1 MTLNKLE
8 KLRLKQFVNSKGSE
22 NINSKIAALFA
33 VAVMITAGFIIVAD
47 VTDSDAKVVDD
58 DYDAIHIK
66 KGVSHNV
73 TLFTDEYQYVNYG
86 YTLTWYIAKNPNAFD
101 GQADLDKME
110 FTNKLGTRVSETYT
124 PVDEGVIIGNV
135 TFKITERNYNTSF
148 GNVGEYNLN
157 ISAGENATT
166 PGYIAIKCEVNV
178 KLDENTTYPVENL
191 YYLYQ
196 ITVDESTTYTL
207 NELTFTQGINGSQL
221 ISCKELIIGN
231 YDWYAT
237 GLPAGLSMDK
247 TGKVSGTPHNT
258 ATTADSVKVV
268 GTLKVSPYTT
278 VEAEMV
284 VTINEATTGGIILR
298 LNGDVVTVEDAK
310 QYATELGSNNVKL
323 TVSTGSNQPYD
334 VLTVRIV
341 DSDGNVY
348 VIDSTNDKNTEFDIV
363 TEDQPIKG
371 TGIYRIYVTA
381 VVDSEKQTEY
391 VDLYVLGNLDSVFA
405 EIIVSGA

>member
-8 KLRLKQFVNSKGSE
+8 KLRLKQFVNSNGSE
-22 NINSKIAALFA
+22 NINSKVAALFA
-33 VAVMITAGFIIVAD
+33 VAVMITAGFVIVAD

-86 YTLTWYIAKNPNAFD
+86 YTLNWYIAENPYAFNA
-101 GQADLDKME
+101 QTDLDKME
-110 FTNKLGTRVSETYT
+110 FTNNLGTRVSGTYD
-124 PVDEGVIIGNV
+124 PVDDGITIDNV

-148 GNVGEYNLN
+148 QNVGEYNLN

-196 ITVDESTTYTL
+196 ITVDKSTTYNL
-207 NELTFTQGINGSQL
+207 KELTFTQGINSSQTIESNDL
-221 ISCKELIIGN
+221 EIN
-231 YDWYAT
+231 DYDWYAT

-278 VEAEMV
+278 VEAEMKV
-284 VTINEATTGGIILR
+284 IINAATTGGIILR
-298 LNGDVVTVEDAK
+298 LNGDVITVEDAK
-310 QYATELGSNNVKL
+310 QYATELGTNNVKL
-323 TVSTGSNQPYD
+323 TVSTGSSQPYD
-334 VLTVRIV
+334 VLTVRTV
-341 DSDGNVY
+341 NSDGKVY
-348 VIDSTNDKNTEFDIV
+348 VEDSSNDNRTEFDIA
-363 TEDQPIKG
+363 ING